1 MPSVPEATTNN
12 DQQPFP
18 STSHPQY
25 SLHLHATSCPKWQI
39 SKMSPIKTLR
49 AQSVSSIAGPTASS
63 VHCSLLKFTNLWKN
77 TIQTN
82 NYRNYWL
89 RNSIHFS

>member
-18 STSHPQY
+18 STSHLQY
-25 SLHLHATSCPKWQI
+25 PLHLHATSCPKRRI

-49 AQSVSSIAGPTASS
+49 AQSVSSIAGPTAIQSIPAFLN
-63 VHCSLLKFTNLWKN
+63 SLTYEKTLYNL
-77 TIQTN
+77 TTTGII
-82 NYRNYWL
+82 
-89 RNSIHFS
+89 S